1 MNQTGVGDRTMRDGF
16 VHHGINLASKV
27 LAENYVGLPLD

>member
-1 MNQTGVGDRTMRDGF
+1 MTTMRKML

-27 LAENYVGLPLD
+27 LAENYVGLQLD